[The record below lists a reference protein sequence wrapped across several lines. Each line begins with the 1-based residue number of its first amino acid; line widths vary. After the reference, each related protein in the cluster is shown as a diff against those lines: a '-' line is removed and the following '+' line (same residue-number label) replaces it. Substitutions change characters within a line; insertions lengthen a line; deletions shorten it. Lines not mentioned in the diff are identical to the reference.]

1 MSPARLRSVS
11 RPRLSPLLHMGLG
24 ALRFAAGGP
33 PAPLNVM
40 IALTDACTRRC
51 RYCDIPRRQLP
62 ELSPARLQEVLRELA
77 ALGTCRLGLWGGEP
91 LLRPDLP
98 QIIAR
103 AQDLGMWVSVV
114 SNGDL
119 VPERIGELAGLDHLL
134 LSLDGARDAHD
145 AVRGAGGHARVLA
158 ALEAARSA
166 GIPAWTA
173 TVLTSHNLEDVPYL
187 VDLAQARG
195 HRAAFQVLHHGPAL
209 DGGRGGALQ
218 PDPAALQQTLRWLLR
233 AARTGRP
240 VANSAQQLAELAALL
255 ESGHGAP
262 VTEPGAPPCLGGT
275 LFLNIDTD
283 GRLYPCALLV
293 GREAAPSVAE
303 QPVAEALAA
312 LEPPACNRCASSAY
326 AEYNAMLRLQPAAVA
341 GWLRRMLG

>member
-1 MSPARLRSVS
+1 MRPTRLSS
-11 RPRLSPLLHMGLG
+11 APRLVPLLRMGLG
-24 ALRFAAGGP
+24 ALRFAAGGV

-51 RYCDIPRRQLP
+51 SYCDIPRRQLP
-62 ELSPARLQEVLRELA
+62 PLSTQRLEGILDELA

-98 QIIAR
+98 QIISR
-103 AQDLGMWVSVV
+103 AQALGMWVSVV

-119 VPERIGELAGLDHLL
+119 VPERIEELDGLDHLL

-145 AVRGAGGHARVLA
+145 AVRGAGGHTRVLA
-158 ALEAARSA
+158 ALEAARAA
-166 GIPAWTA
+166 GVPAWTA
-173 TVLTSHNLEDVPYL
+173 TVLTAHNLEDVPYL
-187 VDLAQARG
+187 VDLAEARG

-209 DGGRGGALQ
+209 DGGRGAALQ
-218 PDPAALQQTLRWLLR
+218 PEPAALQATLGWLQR

-240 VANSAQQLAELAALL
+240 VANSAHQLAALAALL
-255 ESGHGAP
+255 EAGGGAP
-262 VTEPGAPPCLGGT
+262 SWEPATAPCLGGS

-293 GREAAPSVAE
+293 GRPGAPSVAD
-303 QPVAEALAA
+303 QPVAWALAA
-312 LEPPACNRCASSAY
+312 LEPPECNRCASSAY
-326 AEYNAMLRLQPAAVA
+326 AEYNAMMRLRPAAVA
-341 GWLRRMLG
+341 GWMRRLLG